1 MRSVLAVLLD
11 DPRTWRYGHN
21 VAYRA
26 RLKANSL
33 VYPILRRLLQAGW
46 LCERDD
52 PTDFNP
58 NRPKR
63 RYYRLTP
70 LGIRAARAALDS
82 AGSPNL
88 PPSPGSG

>member
-11 DPRTWRYGHN
+11 DPQTWRYGHN

-33 VYPILRRLLQAGW
+33 VYPVLRRLLKVGW

-52 PTDFNP
+52 PTDFDP

-63 RYYRLTP
+63 RYYRLTSE
-70 LGIRAARAALDS
+70 GIRAAQAALAT
-82 AGSPNL
+82 AGCPTL
-88 PPSPGSG
+88 PSSPGSG